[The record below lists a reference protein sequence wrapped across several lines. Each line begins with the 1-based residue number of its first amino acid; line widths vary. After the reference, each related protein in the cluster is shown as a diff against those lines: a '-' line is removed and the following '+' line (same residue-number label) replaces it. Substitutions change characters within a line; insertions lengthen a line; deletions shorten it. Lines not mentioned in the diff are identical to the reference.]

1 LQATASAVFTGS
13 SAGKATLAAV
23 RPATPAGFSTPAVQY
38 STVTATVFAST
49 LAACGDGS
57 QLGGPAVSVGYNLEF
72 PCRIQLSQPAA
83 SAVTVTLSASGPLLI
98 STDPTQPGQPSLTVT
113 IPQGQ
118 SISNLYYLQALASS
132 GTATYT
138 ADATTYGYVPATGT
152 VNLMQSGIALQGPN
166 GQLGTWGAFTTSLSK
181 GPATVSLFA
190 AVTELDPA
198 QQPFGLVFTQMLA
211 GGLSLP
217 LSFSLSNPAVGSISS
232 PTINGGAGGAIV
244 VFTPTATGQTNIIVA
259 VPNGLNSTGY
269 QTISATVTP

>member
-1 LQATASAVFTGS
+1 
-13 SAGKATLAAV
+13 
-23 RPATPAGFSTPAVQY
+23 
-38 STVTATVFAST
+38 
-49 LAACGDGS
+49 
-57 QLGGPAVSVGYNLEF
+57 
-72 PCRIQLSQPAA
+72 
-83 SAVTVTLSASGPLLI
+83 
-98 STDPTQPGQPSLTVT
+98 
-113 IPQGQ
+113 
-118 SISNLYYLQALASS
+118 
-132 GTATYT
+132 
-138 ADATTYGYVPATGT
+138 
-152 VNLMQSGIALQGPN
+152 MQSGIALQGPN